1 MKIVHF
7 SSKYVLVSLLGI
19 AMVFLCFIKTP
30 LANDEGAGNDDL
42 QAINHYLQT
51 SYVAVHDHDEAYD
64 TRKELV
70 KLQQLQGDLAEARGL
85 DQSLLQQAETM
96 LVQLKSA
103 LYHKDISKADFYVD
117 AYLSTLYD
125 VEHAQSQYS
134 GMNLYTMADLNH
146 TQMDSDRWQQLTEQE
161 QLSYILSMKS
171 LLLTQGAATSMPS
184 TFYVLD
190 QLAHSSHDNVANL
203 TVKTLLQP

>member
-7 SSKYVLVSLLGI
+7 SSKYVLVSLLVI

-30 LANDEGAGNDDL
+30 LANEKGAQNDGL

-70 KLQQLQGDLAEARGL
+70 KLQQLQGDLAEAKGL

-117 AYLSTLYD
+117 AYLSTLYE
-125 VEHAQSQYS
+125 VEHAQSRYS
-134 GMNLYTMADLNH
+134 GMNLYTMADLDH
-146 TQMDSDRWQQLTEQE
+146 TQMDSGRWQQLTEQE

-171 LLLTQGAATSMPS
+171 LLLNQGAATSLPS

-190 QLAHSSHDNVANL
+190 QLAQSPHDNVANL